1 MSPSNNVSRTQ
12 PVYNQNNQIMAD
24 QPKIQQQE
32 ESNNHVD
39 IKENQEPAKKVMDM
53 SNTEGI

>member
-24 QPKIQQQE
+24 QPKTQQQE

-39 IKENQEPAKKVMDM
+39 IKENQEPAKKDM
-53 SNTEGI
+53 PNTEGI